1 MINNEIKIKVMFR
14 KIVLISLFI
23 TILSLVYSFYL
34 ISQHK
39 HEIGSIILILSS
51 FNLVQDIKRLKNN

>member
-1 MINNEIKIKVMFR
+1 MKGK
-14 KIVLISLFI
+14 
-23 TILSLVYSFYL
+23 YL
-34 ISQHK
+34 ITTDNYFYGPDGQHK

>member
-1 MINNEIKIKVMFR
+1 MFR

-51 FNLVQDIKRLKNN
+51 FNLVQDIKRLKNK